1 MCLPAL
7 LLRSAKEAENTDR
20 RAWMSGNKGHNSQVC
35 IYEGHRGRGHD
46 HCRLL
51 RDLCS
56 VGLDPVGHGA
66 RVSAKQALLSSA
78 GSKKGGRKRPRAG
91 MTALLFILS
100 LMGGCA
106 SAWLCKK
113 YFEPW
118 RRAAWAD
125 GGPRSHH
132 AKLIAALP
140 IIGAFFA
147 GMLATA
153 FILVA
158 LG

>member
-1 MCLPAL
+1 
-7 LLRSAKEAENTDR
+7 
-20 RAWMSGNKGHNSQVC
+20 MSGNKGHNSRVC
-35 IYEGHRGRGHD
+35 IYEGHPGRGHD

-56 VGLDPVGHGA
+56 VGLDPVDHGA

-125 GGPRSHH
+125 GGPRSHR

>member
-1 MCLPAL
+1 MCVGVAL
-7 LLRSAKEAENTDR
+7 REIF
-20 RAWMSGNKGHNSQVC
+20 RAV
-35 IYEGHRGRGHD
+35 
-46 HCRLL
+46 
-51 RDLCS
+51 
-56 VGLDPVGHGA
+56 
-66 RVSAKQALLSSA
+66 
-78 GSKKGGRKRPRAG
+78 
-91 MTALLFILS
+91 
-100 LMGGCA
+100 
-106 SAWLCKK
+106 
-113 YFEPW
+113 

-125 GGPRSHH
+125 GGPRSHR

>member
-1 MCLPAL
+1 MPGQK
-7 LLRSAKEAENTDR
+7 KEVESDR
-20 RAWMSGNKGHNSQVC
+20 ARASYKFS
-35 IYEGHRGRGHD
+35 
-46 HCRLL
+46 
-51 RDLCS
+51 
-56 VGLDPVGHGA
+56 
-66 RVSAKQALLSSA
+66 
-78 GSKKGGRKRPRAG
+78 

-100 LMGGCA
+100 LTGGCA

-125 GGPRSHH
+125 GGPRSHR